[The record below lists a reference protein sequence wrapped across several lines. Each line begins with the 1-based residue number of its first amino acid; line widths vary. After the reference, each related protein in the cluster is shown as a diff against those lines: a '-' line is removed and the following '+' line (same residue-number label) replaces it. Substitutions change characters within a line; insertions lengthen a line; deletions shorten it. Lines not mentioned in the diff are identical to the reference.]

1 MDGNK
6 FWAGMF
12 ELTPVEGEAGDWGT
26 SQVRRKCDTKCFF
39 ANRADSGIF
48 RAREEWVSVRVW
60 S

>member
-26 SQVRRKCDTKCFF
+26 SQVRRKWQTKLTAVFWGPEGRM
-39 ANRADSGIF
+39 N
-48 RAREEWVSVRVW
+48 VRVW